1 MENKELLKMISKFF
15 AASLKVFFVKLC
27 LLGVVHLVGIKIM
40 LLLSIFIFLQ

>member
-27 LLGVVHLVGIKIM
+27 LLGVVLCTWLV
-40 LLLSIFIFLQ
+40 